1 MKHLCVNE
9 ELKMV
14 ENENDF
20 SELIRENM
28 GDDSERYFQEILEQH
43 DNENDKVYYEM
54 LAESRENSMIEIRN
68 IIEGLIG
75 YYFETP
81 RNLNR
86 KKILKVCKKIQSIIA
101 KYYL

>member
-1 MKHLCVNE
+1 MKHLYVNE

-68 IIEGLIG
+68 IIDGLIE
-75 YYFETP
+75 YYFEDQH
-81 RNLNR
+81 NLNR
-86 KKILKVCKKIQSIIA
+86 KKILKAWKEIQSIIA
-101 KYYL
+101 NRD

>member
-1 MKHLCVNE
+1 MKHLYVNE

-43 DNENDKVYYEM
+43 DNENDKVYYDTYNALKLEGFKCY
-54 LAESRENSMIEIRN
+54 RN
-68 IIEGLIG
+68 C
-75 YYFETP
+75 YYE
-81 RNLNR
+81 RNFR
-86 KKILKVCKKIQSIIA
+86 
-101 KYYL
+101 

>member
-1 MKHLCVNE
+1 MKHLYING

-43 DNENDKVYYEM
+43 DNENDKVYYEL
-54 LAESRENSMIEIRN
+54 LAESREKSLVDIRS
-68 IIEGLIG
+68 IVEELVE
-75 YYFETP
+75 YYFEQEH
-81 RNLNR
+81 RLNR
-86 KKILKVCKKIQSIIA
+86 KDILKNWKEILEIISNRD
-101 KYYL
+101 

>member
-1 MKHLCVNE
+1 MKHLYVNE

-14 ENENDF
+14 GNENDF

-68 IIEGLIG
+68 IIDGLIE
-75 YYFETP
+75 YYFEDP
-81 RNLNR
+81 HNLNR
-86 KKILKVCKKIQSIIA
+86 KKILKAWKEIQSIIA
-101 KYYL
+101 NRD